1 MPGSKDIDTK
11 KIISKV
17 KESFNNDE
25 IDNSLIELK
34 KEMAWRIVDKMQEKK
49 WDLMLWLWKDMVV
62 DYLVDE
68 WGLDSISDEIV
79 VWKILDIFEL
89 SLEELTHLRD
99 DISNTTT
106 ESDLQSLETRIIEQL
121 DKGTTDEATT
131 SQSETTS
138 YQSSATWTALVA
150 WTTWATTQWATSSE
164 DNSLESKSLE
174 DSAPV
179 GEAKEIEKKQRMQR
193 LFPEWVP
200 QTEKEMKKY
209 ITKIKV
215 PILTE
220 KWKVKKLTLRVHK
233 KLANEYIAIF
243 EDMKNA
249 WIKINPDTTACF
261 NWRKMRKWS
270 KMSHHS
276 YWTAIDVNWDV
287 NWWVYWKTDKNSPYF
302 NDQATVEIRKKHG
315 FYWWWDR
322 SSKNN
327 DPMHFTYMN
336 A

>member
-164 DNSLESKSLE
+164 DNSLESESLE

-179 GEAKEIEKKQRMQR
+179 GEAKEIEKKQGQ
-193 LFPEWVP
+193 EEISKD
-200 QTEKEMKKY
+200 TKE
-209 ITKIKV
+209 
-215 PILTE
+215 
-220 KWKVKKLTLRVHK
+220 
-233 KLANEYIAIF
+233 
-243 EDMKNA
+243 
-249 WIKINPDTTACF
+249 
-261 NWRKMRKWS
+261 
-270 KMSHHS
+270 
-276 YWTAIDVNWDV
+276 
-287 NWWVYWKTDKNSPYF
+287 
-302 NDQATVEIRKKHG
+302 
-315 FYWWWDR
+315 
-322 SSKNN
+322 
-327 DPMHFTYMN
+327 
-336 A
+336 